1 MPYGYSN
8 VRATIL
14 SSVTLLL
21 LTALA
26 LTFKSHPEPVETLI
40 PQIEL
45 VATPS
50 AISYDSTLSLTPEA
64 TDTPAPELVPSPPT

>member
-8 VRATIL
+8 IRATIL

-21 LTALA
+21 LTVLA
-26 LTFKSHPEPVETLI
+26 LTIQSHPEPVETLI
-40 PQIEL
+40 PQIEM

-50 AISYDSTLSLTPEA
+50 NAYDSTLSLTPEA